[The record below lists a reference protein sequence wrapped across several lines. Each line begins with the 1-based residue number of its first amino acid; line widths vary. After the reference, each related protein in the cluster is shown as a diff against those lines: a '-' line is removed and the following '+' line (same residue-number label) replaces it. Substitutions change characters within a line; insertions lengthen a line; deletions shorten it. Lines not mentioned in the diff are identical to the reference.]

1 MKKLRT
7 GIKEFLILLII
18 MLVFPA
24 VSCFVYH
31 MIDPSFTIGAGDYF
45 LENHYMG
52 KYVLIEVGG
61 LYKNIDVEEYVVGVM
76 AGVIPADYNMQVL
89 MTQAVLIRTNVLKE
103 MEEKNTKDAADLS
116 YEYLTKEERKKLW
129 GRKRYDRN
137 ESMMERAVVN
147 TAGKVLR
154 KENNLI
160 MAMYHQVSI
169 GKTADASEILGEDIS
184 YLKSVDSSKD
194 VEAKDYMNI
203 FVLSPEDLYNIIIKG
218 EDDGDMHTEGTH
230 SESEQ
235 TKGTPEEAQA
245 GGVQNQA
252 EQTEDAQVGESREQ
266 VGQSEGAQAGEA
278 QNQAGQ
284 SEGAQVG
291 EAQNQAGQSEGAET
305 EGIKIS
311 GKQTDDSMDDEDKAL
326 IKQMDIHV
334 DESTEN
340 GFVKTVTACG
350 NTYTGE
356 EFAALLGLPSTNFYV
371 EEVSDGIRIVCLGKG
386 SCLGVSQYGA
396 NVMADN
402 GSSMEDIINYYYD
415 GVSLEQA
422 FPD

>member
-1 MKKLRT
+1 M
-7 GIKEFLILLII
+7 
-18 MLVFPA
+18 
-24 VSCFVYH
+24 
-31 MIDPSFTIGAGDYF
+31 
-45 LENHYMG
+45 
-52 KYVLIEVGG
+52 
-61 LYKNIDVEEYVVGVM
+61 
-76 AGVIPADYNMQVL
+76 
-89 MTQAVLIRTNVLKE
+89 
-103 MEEKNTKDAADLS
+103 
-116 YEYLTKEERKKLW
+116 
-129 GRKRYDRN
+129 
-137 ESMMERAVVN
+137 VN

-203 FVLSPEDLYNIIIKG
+203 FVFSPEDLYNIIIKG

-266 VGQSEGAQAGEA
+266 VGQSEGAQA
-278 QNQAGQ
+278 
-284 SEGAQVG
+284 G